1 MGIVLRQS
9 LMNMTYSYAGAVI
22 GFINVIWL
30 FPYVLEAEQ
39 FGLTRVMISIAMIG
53 AQVASL
59 GMGNV
64 TLRFFPQ
71 FRNREKR
78 HFGYLF
84 IAATLPLAGFLLLSL
99 AGWIFREPVIS
110 FYSDESVL
118 FGEYYALLLPLL
130 LFILYFHILECYIR
144 SLFDTVAATFLQDI
158 LLRFLHT
165 ILIVVYYFNV
175 ITFPAFMWLF
185 VLAYAV
191 QTLLLLAHIGHK
203 RQLFFIP
210 DFSGFTRERV
220 RSMADYALFATI
232 GSVATIA
239 FSNIDMIMLGG
250 LASLGETAI
259 YAVSFYLAS
268 LIKIP
273 SKALMKISQPII
285 AEANNKNDIATVSSI
300 YTKSS
305 INQLLA
311 GGLLFILVWVNLD
324 HVYRFLPEEYHA
336 GAYVF
341 LFVGLAKLFDMT
353 AGFNATIIR
362 TSRWYRFDLY
372 ATVLLLVLMII
383 TNLIFIPIFGIV
395 GAAMATALSIFLQNS
410 ASFLYVKYRFGI
422 QPFSRA
428 TPVALFVLVFIMGV
442 SALIPETPLWVADL
456 IIRSAAAAGLFA
468 FAVIWLNLSEDLQQ
482 FIRDILRIVTGKW

>member
-1 MGIVLRQS
+1 MVLRQS
-9 LMNMTYSYAGAVI
+9 LMNTMYSYAGAVI
-22 GFINVIWL
+22 GFINIIWL

-39 FGLTRVMISIAMIG
+39 FGLTRVMISISMIG

-64 TLRFFPQ
+64 TLRFFPR

-78 HFGYLF
+78 HFGFLF
-84 IAATLPLAGFLLLSL
+84 IAVVIPLAGFLLLSI
-99 AGWIFREPVIS
+99 AGWLFREPVVS
-110 FYSDESVL
+110 FYTDESVL
-118 FGEYYALLLPLL
+118 FGEYYKLLFPLL

-158 LLRFLHT
+158 LLRLLHT
-165 ILIVVYYFNV
+165 SLILVYYFDL
-175 ITFPAFMWLF
+175 IPFHTFMWLF

-191 QTLLLLAHIGHK
+191 QTLLLLAHIGIK
-203 RQLFFIP
+203 RHLFIIP
-210 DFSGFTRERV
+210 DFSGFTGDRV

-250 LASLGETAI
+250 LTTLGETAI

-268 LIKIP
+268 MIKIP
-273 SKALMKISQPII
+273 SKGLIKISQPII
-285 AEANNKNDIATVSSI
+285 AEANNKNDLDTVSSI
-300 YTKSS
+300 YSKSS
-305 INQLLA
+305 INQLLV
-311 GGLLFILVWVNLD
+311 GGIIFILVWINLD
-324 HVYRFLPEEYHA
+324 HIYRFLPEEYHA

-341 LFVGLAKLFDMT
+341 LFVGLAKLFEMT

-372 ATVLLLVLMII
+372 ATLLLLALMII

-395 GAAMATALSIFLQNS
+395 GAAMATALSILLQNS
-410 ASFLYVKYRFGI
+410 AAFFYIKYRFGI
-422 QPFSRA
+422 QPFSKA
-428 TPVALFVLVFIMGV
+428 TPVALLVLAAILAV
-442 SALIPETPLWVADL
+442 SAAIPEVPVWILDL
-456 IIRSAAAAGLFA
+456 LIRSSVAAGLFVL
-468 FAVIWLNLSEDLQQ
+468 AVVSLNISDDLRQ
-482 FIRDILRIVTGKW
+482 FIRDTLRLFTGKR